1 MSGKSALAGRV
12 MTVTGLIDPAELG
25 VTDAHD
31 HLFLRSPALPGDEL
45 EDPARAIEEV
55 AEAKAS
61 GLQAIVE
68 LTPIGLGR
76 RPELLRQ
83 IAEATGVAIIGA
95 TGYHRDAHYPAG
107 HWVLD
112 AGEDILLERMLAD
125 IKDGMHP
132 ADWRDPS
139 MAPDGA
145 RAGVIK
151 AGASYQRVTRQERRR
166 LAGVAEASTL
176 TGVSVVA
183 HTEVGTAGDEIVSV
197 LTGAGV
203 PEDRIILA
211 HLDRNPD
218 AELHIE
224 VAARGVFLEYDTVGR
239 IKYRPDS
246 QLIDLIEAVCASGH
260 CDRILL
266 GLDLGRREYFRA
278 YDGGPGM
285 RYLMDTFVPRLERRI
300 GQEAV
305 RQILVDNAASA
316 FTIR

>member
-1 MSGKSALAGRV
+1 
-12 MTVTGLIDPAELG
+12 MTVTGLTDPAELG

-45 EDPARAIEEV
+45 GDPARAIEEV

-76 RPELLRQ
+76 RPDLLRKV
-83 IAEATGVAIIGA
+83 AEATGLAIIAA

-112 AGEDILLERMLAD
+112 AGEDMLLERMLAD

-139 MAPDGA
+139 MAPDAA

-166 LAGVAEASTL
+166 LAGVAEASTR

-183 HTEVGTAGDEIVSV
+183 HTEVGTAADEIVSV

-218 AELHIE
+218 AEVHIDLAE
-224 VAARGVFLEYDTVGR
+224 RGVYLEYDTVGR

-246 QLIDLIEAVCASGH
+246 QLLDLIESVCAAGYG
-260 CDRILL
+260 DRILL